1 MQLLLP
7 RLVLLLIASLAPA
20 IAQTPTSQA
29 TPAPGKAPM
38 NGYDRSVPLPR
49 YPDPYAGKPKVLFV
63 ADVHTGNQIAHD
75 AVSHAMASMEEV
87 ARKAGIVVYL
97 RTDTNWVSAEDT
109 YGKGDYVKGGSKG
122 AKGRSLKDFDAVI
135 FYTNG
140 ETEMTDQQKEDLLAY
155 IRSGKG
161 FVGIHT
167 AAATMYKYPAYADML
182 GAYFDNHPWGIVTA
196 KIKVERPDFPGMDAF
211 VGQPTVTEEFYQMMA
226 PYDRT
231 KVDVLARIDPA
242 TVDLSSPNVHR
253 TDADFPIAW
262 IKNYGQGRVFYSSL
276 GHPDAA
282 WDDPRVQNMYLDAIK
297 WAAGLIQYPVKPHP
311 IPHN

>member
-1 MQLLLP
+1 MQRSLICLT
-7 RLVLLLIASLAPA
+7 LLIAASA
-20 IAQTPTSQA
+20 IAQS
-29 TPAPGKAPM
+29 PAPAKAPM
-38 NGYDRSVPLPR
+38 NGYSPDVKLPR

-63 ADVHTGNQIAHD
+63 ADTHTGNQIAHD

-97 RTDTNWVSAEDT
+97 RTDTDWVSDEDT
-109 YGKGDYVKGGSKG
+109 YGKGDYVKGGKKA

-140 ETEMTDQQKEDLLAY
+140 ETEMTDAQKQALLAY
-155 IRSGKG
+155 VRGGKG

-167 AAATMYKYPAYADML
+167 ATATMYKYPDYADMI
-182 GAYFDNHPWGIVTA
+182 GAYFDNHPWGIIPA

-211 VGQPTVTEEFYQMMA
+211 VGQPNVTEEFYQMMA

-242 TVDLSSPNVHR
+242 SVDLNSPNVHR

-262 IKNYGQGRVFYSSL
+262 IKNYGSGRVFYSSL
-276 GHPDAA
+276 GHPDSA
-282 WDDPRVQNMYLDAIK
+282 WDDPRVTTMYLDAIK
-297 WAAGLIQYPVKPHP
+297 WAVGLIQYPVKPHP
-311 IPHN
+311 IPAN